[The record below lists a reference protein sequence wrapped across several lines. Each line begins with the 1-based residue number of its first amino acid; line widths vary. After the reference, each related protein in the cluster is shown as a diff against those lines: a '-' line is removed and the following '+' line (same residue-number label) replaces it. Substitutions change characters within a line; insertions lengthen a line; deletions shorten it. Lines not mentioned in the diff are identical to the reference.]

1 MITIM
6 QQMADDIIR
15 DRASNLLKSIKLE
28 THWNLLSAPAR
39 IFDVDESTYC
49 ADRAT
54 LVALWPDI
62 RHRRI
67 KSSIVLIDLVA
78 DQASL
83 LTALIEVRRQ
93 RASKRA
99 AALLQAR
106 AA

>member
-1 MITIM
+1 MITTM

-39 IFDVDESTYC
+39 TLNVDESTYR

-67 KSSIVLIDLVA
+67 KSSILLVDLVA

-93 RASKRA
+93 RASRRA
-99 AALLQAR
+99 ASPIQAR